1 MLSRVKSF
9 VFVLTIVAIVVE
21 RVIVI
26 AVEIVWILLNAA
38 VALWDVVR
46 GILCTAN
53 AIDVALV

>member
-1 MLSRVKSF
+1 ML
-9 VFVLTIVAIVVE
+9 VLTIIAIVVE
-21 RVIVI
+21 RIIVI
-26 AVEIVWILLNAA
+26 AVEIVGVLLDAA